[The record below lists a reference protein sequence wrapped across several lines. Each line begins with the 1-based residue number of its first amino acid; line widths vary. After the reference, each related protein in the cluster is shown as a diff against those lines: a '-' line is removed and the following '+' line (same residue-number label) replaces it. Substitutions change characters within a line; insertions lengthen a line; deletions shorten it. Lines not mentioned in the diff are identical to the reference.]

1 MKLFTV
7 HYRVETES
15 SLSGLARDVVLVKD
29 GFNWSALLFPSVW
42 FLSKKMWFVFGVYL
56 VIQATLLVIVFWAE
70 LPSEVL
76 TITKVTGN
84 LILGFEANNLQRWS
98 LDRDRFR
105 ERETIAA
112 RDILAAEHRFFS
124 QITAGKV
131 FSRRSGEV
139 HFSESSQ

>member
-1 MKLFTV
+1 MNLYTV
-7 HYRVETES
+7 HYRLETEN
-15 SLSGLARDVVLVKD
+15 SLSGLARDVVMVKD

-42 FLSKKMWFVFGVYL
+42 FLSKKMWLVFGVYL
-56 VIQATLLVIVFWAE
+56 VIQAAILVIVFWGE

-98 LDRDRFR
+98 LDRERFK
-105 ERETIAA
+105 ERETVAA
-112 RDILAAEHRFFS
+112 RDIVAAEHRFFS
-124 QITAGKV
+124 QITSGKV

-139 HFSESSQ
+139 HFAETSR